1 MSKKLSIRLHESKQA
16 EAQGLV
22 FLPEDLKSELE
33 FELPT
38 LYTAKGLAVF
48 KGKEEVE
55 PDAAWDVEN
64 MSWDVDEAT
73 VSGNYLMVALTDNP
87 GADAV
92 KSVMADEYKKAV
104 LPEAL
109 ELVAYLD
116 VEALRKAFGSQIV
129 DATEGKDFELN
140 YYLGDINDMRDVPGG
155 IDNAYTENGEVSCM
169 VGAFGFC
176 VAEAIN
182 GSELKDTQSPD
193 EALKLVEALY
203 NKYKADRG

>member
-1 MSKKLSIRLHESKQA
+1 MALRIKIHESKQA

-48 KGKEEVE
+48 KGTEEVE
-55 PDAAWDVEN
+55 PDVAWDIEN

-73 VSGNYLMVALTDNP
+73 VSGNYLMVALTDNI
-87 GADAV
+87 GAEAA

-116 VEALRKAFGSQIV
+116 VEALREAYSSQVV
-129 DATEGKDFELN
+129 DATKGKDCELN
-140 YYLGDINDMRDVPGG
+140 DYLGDINDMRDVPGG
-155 IDNAYTENGEVSCM
+155 IDNAYTDDGEVSCM
-169 VGAFGFC
+169 VGAFGFS

-182 GSELKDTQSPD
+182 GSEIKETQSAD
-193 EALKLVEALY
+193 EAVKLVEDLY
-203 NKYKADRG
+203 SKYKS

>member
-1 MSKKLSIRLHESKQA
+1 MSLRIKIHESKQA

-22 FLPEDLKSELE
+22 FLPENLKSELE

-64 MSWDVDEAT
+64 MSWDVDAAT
-73 VSGNYLMVALTDNP
+73 VSGNYLMVAFRDNP
-87 GADAV
+87 GAETV

-116 VEALRKAFGSQIV
+116 VEALRDVYDEQIV
-129 DATEGKDFELN
+129 KATKGKDYELG
-140 YYLGDINDMRDVPGG
+140 YYMGDIIDMGDVPGG
-155 IDNAYTENGEVSCM
+155 IDNAYTEDGEVSCM
-169 VGAFGFC
+169 VGAFGFS

-182 GSELKDTQSPD
+182 GSEIKDTQSTD
-193 EALKLVEALY
+193 EALKLVEELY
-203 NKYKADRG
+203 SKYKD

>member
-1 MSKKLSIRLHESKQA
+1 MRIKIHESKQA

-73 VSGNYLMVALTDNP
+73 VSGNYLMVALTDNI

-92 KSVMADEYKKAV
+92 KSVMAEDYKKAV

-116 VEALRKAFGSQIV
+116 VEALREAFGSQVV
-129 DATEGKDFELN
+129 DATKGKGCELN

-155 IDNAYTENGEVSCM
+155 IDNAYTDDGEVSCM
-169 VGAFGFC
+169 VGAFGFS

-182 GSELKDTQSPD
+182 GSEIKDTQSSD
-193 EALKLVEALY
+193 GAVKLVEELY
-203 NKYKADRG
+203 EMYKS

>member
-1 MSKKLSIRLHESKQA
+1 MARKLSIRLREGKQA

-48 KGKEEVE
+48 KGTEEVE

-73 VSGNYLMVALTDNP
+73 VNGNYLMVALTDNP

-182 GSELKDTQSPD
+182 GSELKDTQSTD
-193 EALKLVEALY
+193 EALKLVEDLY

>member
-48 KGKEEVE
+48 KGTEEVE
-55 PDAAWDVEN
+55 PDAALDVEN

-73 VSGNYLMVALTDNP
+73 VNGNYLMVALTDNP

-193 EALKLVEALY
+193 EALKLVEDLY

>member
-1 MSKKLSIRLHESKQA
+1 MALRIKIHESKQA

-73 VSGNYLMVALTDNP
+73 VSGNYLMVALTDNI

-92 KSVMADEYKKAV
+92 KSVMAEDYKKAV

-116 VEALRKAFGSQIV
+116 VEALREAFGSQVV
-129 DATEGKDFELN
+129 DATKGKGCELN

-155 IDNAYTENGEVSCM
+155 IDNAYTDDGEVSCM
-169 VGAFGFC
+169 VGAFGFS

-182 GSELKDTQSPD
+182 GSEIKDTQSSD
-193 EALKLVEALY
+193 GAVKLVEELY
-203 NKYKADRG
+203 EMYKS

>member
-1 MSKKLSIRLHESKQA
+1 MAGKLSIRLHESKQA
-16 EAQGLV
+16 EARGLV

-48 KGKEEVE
+48 KGKEEVD

-64 MSWDVDEAT
+64 MSWDVDETT
-73 VSGNYLMVALTDNP
+73 VSGNYLMVALTDNI
-87 GADAV
+87 GAEAV

-155 IDNAYTENGEVSCM
+155 IDNAYTEDGEVSCM
-169 VGAFGFC
+169 VGAFGFS

-182 GSELKDTQSPD
+182 GSEIKDTQSTD
-193 EALKLVEALY
+193 EALKLVEDLY

>member
-1 MSKKLSIRLHESKQA
+1 MALRIKLHESRQA

-73 VSGNYLMVALTDNP
+73 VSGNYLMVALTDNI

-92 KSVMADEYKKAV
+92 KSVMAEDYKKAV

-116 VEALRKAFGSQIV
+116 VEALREAFGSQVV
-129 DATEGKDFELN
+129 DATKGKDCELN

-155 IDNAYTENGEVSCM
+155 IDNAYTDDGEVSCM
-169 VGAFGFC
+169 VGAFGFS
-176 VAEAIN
+176 VAESIN
-182 GSELKDTQSPD
+182 GSEIKDTQSSD
-193 EALKLVEALY
+193 EAVKLVEELY
-203 NKYKADRG
+203 NKYKS

>member
-1 MSKKLSIRLHESKQA
+1 MALRIKLHESKQA
-16 EAQGLV
+16 EAQGFV

-33 FELPT
+33 FDLPT

-55 PDAAWDVEN
+55 PDAAWDVKD
-64 MSWDVDEAT
+64 MSWDVDEAK
-73 VSGNYLMVALTDNP
+73 VSGNYLMVALTDNI
-87 GADAV
+87 GAEAV

-116 VEALRKAFGSQIV
+116 VEALREAYGSQVV
-129 DATEGKDFELN
+129 DATKGKDCELN
-140 YYLGDINDMRDVPGG
+140 YYLGDIIDMGDVPGG
-155 IDNAYTENGEVSCM
+155 IDNAYTDDGEVSCM
-169 VGAFGFC
+169 VGAFGFS

-182 GSELKDTQSPD
+182 GSEIKETQSAD
-193 EALKLVEALY
+193 EALKFVEELY
-203 NKYKADRG
+203 SKYKA

>member
-1 MSKKLSIRLHESKQA
+1 MALRIKLHESKQA

-55 PDAAWDVEN
+55 PDAAWDVED

-73 VSGNYLMVALTDNP
+73 VNGNYLMVALKDNP
-87 GADAV
+87 GAEKV
-92 KSVMADEYKKAV
+92 KAVMADEYKKAV

-109 ELVAYLD
+109 ELVGYLD
-116 VEALRKAFGSQIV
+116 VGALRDAFGKQVV
-129 DATEGKDFELN
+129 DATKGKDFELG
-140 YYLGDINDMRDVPGG
+140 YYLGDINDMGDVPGG

-169 VGAFGFC
+169 VGAFGFV
-176 VAEAIN
+176 VAKAAN
-182 GSELKDTQSPD
+182 GSEIKDTQSAD
-193 EALKLVEALY
+193 EALKLVEELY
-203 NKYKADRG
+203 EMYKS

>member
-1 MSKKLSIRLHESKQA
+1 MALRIKLHESWQA

-22 FLPEDLKSELE
+22 FLPEDLKPELE

-73 VSGNYLMVALTDNP
+73 VSGNYLMVALTDNI

-92 KSVMADEYKKAV
+92 KSVMADDYKKAV

-116 VEALRKAFGSQIV
+116 VEALREAFGSQVV
-129 DATEGKDFELN
+129 DATKGKDCELN

-155 IDNAYTENGEVSCM
+155 IDNAYTDDGEVSCM
-169 VGAFGFC
+169 VGAFGFS

-182 GSELKDTQSPD
+182 GSEIKDTQSSD
-193 EALKLVEALY
+193 EAVKLVEKLY
-203 NKYKADRG
+203 EMYKS

>member
-1 MSKKLSIRLHESKQA
+1 MALRINIHESKKT
-16 EAQGLV
+16 EDKGLV
-22 FLPEDLKSELE
+22 FLPDGLKSDIEY
-33 FELPT
+33 ELPT

-73 VSGNYLMVALTDNP
+73 VGGNYLMVALTDNI

-92 KSVMADEYKKAV
+92 KSVMAEDYKKAV

-116 VEALRKAFGSQIV
+116 VEALREAFGSQVV
-129 DATEGKDFELN
+129 DATKGKDCELN

-155 IDNAYTENGEVSCM
+155 IDNAYTDDGEVSCM
-169 VGAFGFC
+169 VGAFGFS

-182 GSELKDTQSPD
+182 GSEIKDTQSSD
-193 EALKLVEALY
+193 EAVKLVEELY
-203 NKYKADRG
+203 NKYKS

>member
-1 MSKKLSIRLHESKQA
+1 MALRINIHESKKT
-16 EAQGLV
+16 EDKGLV
-22 FLPEDLKSELE
+22 FLPDGLKSDIEY
-33 FELPT
+33 ELPT

-73 VSGNYLMVALTDNP
+73 VSGNYLMVALTDNI

-92 KSVMADEYKKAV
+92 KSVMAEDYKKAV

-116 VEALRKAFGSQIV
+116 VEALREAFGSQVV
-129 DATEGKDFELN
+129 DATKGKDCELN

-155 IDNAYTENGEVSCM
+155 IDNAYTDDGEVSCM
-169 VGAFGFC
+169 VGAFGFS

-182 GSELKDTQSPD
+182 GSEIKDTQSSD
-193 EALKLVEALY
+193 EAVKLVEELY
-203 NKYKADRG
+203 NKYKS

>member
-129 DATEGKDFELN
+129 DATEGKAFELN

-176 VAEAIN
+176 VAEALN